1 MDGRSIGRRYES
13 RSQGYNLDFD
23 SANGATDT
31 IGRKV
36 LENLSADYISVN
48 AQCTGDNINR
58 GVGVAEIE
66 GTELYSGKEYGKH
79 IPTVK
84 KIFDEGRKAP
94 EGSVYGIAVDGDGD
108 RGFLLYYS
116 KKDDSIHVLDG
127 DKCGYILAQYLIKS
141 KKLNPKDFWFLST
154 IESDIMTASA
164 AANNLGLNTRVV
176 SVGDKWIGNFK
187 DGNVLVGLEISG
199 HLIFPIDVYDP
210 DGKKKTLLSGVGLLT
225 GLASICAIKGLGL
238 GEEKIIKPFEPGFS
252 KTYYVF
258 FVDKTLYYRG
268 SAIWNKDKEL
278 IEKAVSE
285 AAANSKL
292 PKSAV
297 IKYEDKE
304 DLNVLY
310 ITILDGSRLLGVLFI
325 RNSGTE
331 DKNATYVKGEKKY
344 EDILCEIGANVQ
356 KIHTTVMKNKNRIEY
371 KYEQAVISNLDQ
383 NGGKTTIDS
392 ILPGLDGVNE
402 SDLFSVVYGLKKE
415 GRVSVLDREIT
426 RI

>member
-1 MDGRSIGRRYES
+1 LI
-13 RSQGYNLDFD
+13 FD

-36 LENLSADYISVN
+36 LENLGAHYISVN
-48 AQCTGDNINR
+48 EKPTGSNINR

-66 GTELYSGKEYGKH
+66 GTEYYSGNEYGRH

-116 KKDDSIHVLDG
+116 KKEDCIHVLDG

-141 KKLNPKDFWFLST
+141 KELNPKNFWFLTT

-164 AANNLGLNTRVV
+164 AEKNLKLNTKIV

-187 DGNVLVGLEISG
+187 DGEVLVGLEISG

-210 DGKKKTLLSGVGLLT
+210 NGKKQTLLSGVGLLT
-225 GLASICAIKGLGL
+225 GLVSICAIKGLGL
-238 GEEKIIKPFEPGFS
+238 NEKKIIEPFEPGFS

-258 FVDKTLYYRG
+258 FVDKTRYYCG
-268 SAIWNKDKEL
+268 SAIWSKDKEL
-278 IEKAVSE
+278 VEKAVNE
-285 AAANSKL
+285 AIVNSRL

-310 ITILDGSRLLGVLFI
+310 IKILDGSKLLGALFM

-331 DKNATYVKGEKKY
+331 DKNATYVKGEKVY
-344 EDILCEIGANVQ
+344 EEVLCEIGAKIQ
-356 KIHTTVMKNKNRIEY
+356 KMHTDEMKNENRIEY
-371 KYEQAVISNLDQ
+371 KYEQAIIKNLDK
-383 NGGKTTIDS
+383 NNGKTTVDNVMAELKEVS
-392 ILPGLDGVNE
+392 E

-426 RI
+426 RV